1 MLAEEVPDRIAALVK
16 RRDITAAEKELVH
29 LLSTGCVTSTA
40 EVLSGLPY
48 GFAAKVLSAGRE
60 DHRKGRKPST
70 LALCLLVLDTAREQR
85 IAAAEQEI
93 LRDGTEAGKIALIKI
108 AENRESAATTG
119 SGSCYFCQSGIDL
132 KSAVSRA
139 SSARQLYN
147 EERKNRN
154 G

>member
-48 GFAAKVLSAGRE
+48 GFAAKVLAAGRD

-70 LALCLLVLDTAREQR
+70 LAMCLILLDTEREQR

-108 AENRESAATTG
+108 AENRESASTAG
-119 SGSCYFCQSGIDL
+119 SGSCGCQSGIDL
-132 KSAVSRA
+132 RAAITRA